1 MKKLWYVDTKVGI
14 VRHVN
19 AKPLPSGELDR
30 YQFTTHNGATITVGQ
45 LNKVLFEDR
54 DNAHSKLMYE
64 LIEELD
70 NITKKI
76 RRASTNY

>member
-19 AKPLPSGELDR
+19 VKPLPSGELDR

-45 LNKVLFEDR
+45 LNKDLYEDR
-54 DNAHSKLMYE
+54 DNAHSKLMFE
-64 LIEELD
+64 LIGELD
-70 NITKKI
+70 NITK
-76 RRASTNY
+76 RLSRASSDY